1 MIEKLL
7 VFFMHVIVEKIGHI
21 QKKYAKKQ
29 VYFNEI
35 ILLIIMEMKNRSHS
49 YDINKSRPR
58 YRHIY

>member
-1 MIEKLL
+1 
-7 VFFMHVIVEKIGHI
+7 MHVIVEKIGHI
-21 QKKYAKKQ
+21 KKKYAKKQ